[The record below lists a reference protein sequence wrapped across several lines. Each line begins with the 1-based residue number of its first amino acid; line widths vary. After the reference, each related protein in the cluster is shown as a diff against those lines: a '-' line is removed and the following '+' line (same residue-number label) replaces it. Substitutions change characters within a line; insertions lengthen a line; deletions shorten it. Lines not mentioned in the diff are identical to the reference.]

1 VINLARNEKT
11 ETRDFSL
18 AFIGT
23 PAYVSTFPSFP
34 YILSLASGDFRNVL
48 RTVNSLP
55 STYSGKLSILLND
68 LNLAIVCRNVMLL
81 LILGNIPDESLAA
94 DIALHFWYSAFMPME
109 YRLQLSTLVSKFIQ
123 QTKDGKVV
131 IPLGPHST
139 LSCCLPEEATYFFLH
154 FISSN
159 LTVGDAQEEYDR
171 VRNAPSRRDYR
182 DRMYARLKPSHR
194 VAFQE
199 YRRFGIVLPF
209 GAINAH
215 FNRPNPSLFS
225 PQGKWLQTDY
235 ADPLEGWE

>member
-1 VINLARNEKT
+1 MFLHLISFL
-11 ETRDFSL
+11 
-18 AFIGT
+18 T
-23 PAYVSTFPSFP
+23 PYP
-34 YILSLASGDFRNVL
+34 LSLASGDLRHVL
-48 RTVNSLP
+48 RTINALP
-55 STYSGKLSILLND
+55 PTYSGSLSILLND
-68 LNLAIVCRNVMLL
+68 LNLVIVCRNVMLL
-81 LILGNIPDESLAA
+81 LILGNIPDESVAA

-109 YRLQLSTLVSKFIQ
+109 YCLQLSVIASKFIP
-123 QTKDGKVV
+123 QTKNGKIV
-131 IPLGPHST
+131 IPLGPYST
-139 LSCCLPEEATYFFLH
+139 LSFCLPEEATHVFLS
-154 FISSN
+154 FISST
-159 LTVGDAQEEYDR
+159 LTMDDSQKEYDR
-171 VRNAPSRRDYR
+171 VRNAPSRGDYR